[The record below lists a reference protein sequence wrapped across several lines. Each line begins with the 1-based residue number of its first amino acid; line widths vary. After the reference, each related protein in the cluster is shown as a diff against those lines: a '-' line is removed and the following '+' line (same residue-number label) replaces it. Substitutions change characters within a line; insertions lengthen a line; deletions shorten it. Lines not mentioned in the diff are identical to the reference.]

1 MKREDEI
8 LDILNS
14 PEYFYCERTR
24 CRLRIAVC
32 IKRQEANQQGPV
44 SFPVCEGC
52 SQGAKNQSMAQPGGD
67 MSGNPKPEE
76 QAGIRLCEDCREKP
90 TMSPGCP
97 YCPSCMSRRAH
108 KARKLQG
115 TSPKTPRREA
125 QKSLNKASLA
135 SRDKC
140 LPQSRESLTEADTA
154 LKVDFGR
161 HAHILREIEKL
172 AEQQIRPVE
181 LQIIYMLKTCLDGM
195 GSTA

>member
-14 PEYFYCERTR
+14 PEFFNCERTR

-32 IKRQEANQQGPV
+32 IKRQEAF

-52 SQGAKNQSMAQPGGD
+52 SQGAKNRTMPQPGGD

-76 QAGIRLCEDCREKP
+76 RVGVRLCEDCQEKP

-97 YCPSCMSRRAH
+97 YCPSCMSRRAQ

-115 TSPKTPRREA
+115 SSPKTPRREA
-125 QKSLNKASLA
+125 QKGLNKANLA

-140 LPQSRESLTEADTA
+140 LPQPRESFTEADTA
-154 LKVDFGR
+154 LTVEFGKYP
-161 HAHILREIEKL
+161 HVLREVERL
-172 AEQQIRPVE
+172 AEEEMRPVD
-181 LQIIYMLKTCLDGM
+181 LQVIYMLKTCLDGM